1 MKRRE
6 AERRMLVSINTF
18 TSIGVLSHRFHEI
31 HHRVVGAQTH
41 AIGLSAHVLLEH
53 LHRID
58 GRIHQNHAIILT
70 DERHP
75 VTGRQ
80 PQLGPDIFR
89 ERDLPL
95 GHHFGIID
103 EGHCHVLTTFLQTSN
118 RFPTFPTL
126 ILRDLHKKIHPV
138 EGAEVLED
146 PAVDGLH
153 PKYAIESGTNRM
165 SLMHTRPRISLIRI
179 IKSIQE
185 TLIGLEELCQSLR
198 MLEQKRFKR

>member
-31 HHRVVGAQTH
+31 HHRVVGAQ
-41 AIGLSAHVLLEH
+41 ADALGLSGHVLLEH

-89 ERDLPL
+89 ERDLSL

-103 EGHCHVLTTFLQTSN
+103 DGHCHVLSTFLQTSN
-118 RFPTFPTL
+118 CPYFPYRYLTRFTQKNT
-126 ILRDLHKKIHPV
+126 PV
-138 EGAEVLED
+138 KGTEVLEG
-146 PAVDGLH
+146 P
-153 PKYAIESGTNRM
+153 P
-165 SLMHTRPRISLIRI
+165 
-179 IKSIQE
+179 
-185 TLIGLEELCQSLR
+185 LR
-198 MLEQKRFKR
+198 G